1 MFKSYSDREIKRIRK
16 KYINKI
22 NNLEDEISKLSDEE
36 LKNKTNEFKDRLNN
50 KESLESILPEAFA
63 VCREGSK
70 RVLNMRHFDVQL
82 IGGVVLHQGR
92 IAEMKTGEGKT
103 LVATLPAYLN
113 ALTGKGVHIV
123 TVNDYLA
130 KRDNEL
136 IKPLYDL
143 LGISSSVI
151 VNETTREERKHCYNS
166 DIVYITN
173 NELGFDYLRDNMVLK
188 YEDKVQRPLNFAI
201 VDEVDSI
208 LIDEARTPLI
218 ISETSNKPMDFYR
231 IADTFVNSL
240 KKSDYSVDK
249 KEGTVILTDNGI
261 SKAEIIFGLS
271 NYADIENND
280 LRHYI
285 NQSLKANYNM
295 VKDKDY
301 LIKNGELLIID
312 EFTGRIADGRRFSD
326 GLHQALEA
334 KEGLKIKG
342 ESHTLATITYQNYF
356 RLYNKLSGM
365 TGTAETEQ
373 EEFNVTYELDV
384 VVVPTNEPIIRKD
397 LNDKIYTTEE
407 AKILGILKDIEEC
420 YKIGRPVLIGT
431 SSIEKSEVLSKRLSD
446 INIPHQVLN
455 AKYHEKEAEI
465 IAKAGELY
473 AVTIATNMAGRGTDI
488 KLSDGVSDIGGLKV
502 IGTERAENRR
512 IDNQL
517 IGRSGRQG
525 DPGESQFY
533 LSFEDNLIQVY
544 SSDKLKEI
552 IDNFDKDSKEPLSNK
567 FTNKVVNTA
576 QKQIESSHFSIR
588 KTTIE
593 YDDVINKQREIIYSQ
608 RDDILKN
615 IDLYEN
621 IKSMINSS
629 IEYIIS
635 NLENN
640 KPILDIINSIEKEYI
655 DFSLLESVEID
666 NLEEDDLLK
675 ILSTKIIEIIDKKI
689 EFLGK
694 EEFNNIASTIL
705 LTIVD
710 EKWQIHIDVM
720 DVLKRDVKLISY
732 KQQNPIQEYIV
743 RSNEIFDDML
753 FNIKISFIRY
763 LLKLNIN
770 IK

>member
-136 IKPLYDL
+136 MKPLYDL

-261 SKAEIIFGLS
+261 SKAEIILGLS

>member
-136 IKPLYDL
+136 MKPLYDL